1 MLMVLASNEDVEA
14 RLGRPLT
21 TDESARVTGLLD
33 EASVMAQGWMKC
45 VPDPVPDAVKIVVSR
60 MVARALAVGNA
71 DSAPEPGV
79 SQIHAT
85 MGIFGVNRNYSTD
98 ATSGG
103 VWLTRQ
109 DKATLRPYGCRGR
122 AVNVGTSKW

>member
-1 MLMVLASNEDVEA
+1 MVLASSADVVA

-21 TDESARVTGLLD
+21 ADETARVTGLLE
-33 EASVMAQGWMKC
+33 EASVMVEGWLQC

-60 MVARALAVGNA
+60 MVARVLATAGA
-71 DSAPEPGV
+71 GPGPGV
-79 SQIHAT
+79 TGMQGA
-85 MGIFGVNRNYSTD
+85 MGPFQMNRTYSPD

-109 DKATLRPYGCRGR
+109 DKTMLRPYGCRGK
-122 AVNVGTSKW
+122 AGNVGTSKW

>member
-1 MLMVLASNEDVEA
+1 MVLASSADVVA

-21 TDESARVTGLLD
+21 TDETARVTGLLE
-33 EASVMAQGWMKC
+33 EASVMAEGWLQC

-60 MVARALAVGNA
+60 MVARVLATGPDA
-71 DSAPEPGV
+71 GGPDPGV
-79 SQIHAT
+79 SQIQAT
-85 MGIFGVNRNYSTD
+85 MGIFGVTRGFSPD

-109 DKATLRPYGCRGR
+109 DKSMLRPYGCRGR
-122 AVNVGTSKW
+122 AGNVGTSKW